1 MLSLKK
7 STKPKEWDY
16 KPLLIIIALV
26 YLALLLFI
34 PAAAVFYYAFRNGF
48 QAFLEAAGTSHFI
61 EEVRLTVIIAL
72 ITVPLKTIFG
82 LCAAWVIAR
91 NHFRRKTLLISLI
104 RLPLAVSPVVAGL
117 MIILLYVRNGWLGS
131 FLEFFDIK
139 IHFAL
144 PGML

>member
-16 KPLLIIIALV
+16 KPLLIIVALV

-48 QAFLEAAGTSHFI
+48 QAFLEAAGTSDFI
-61 EEVRLTVIIAL
+61 EAVRLTVIIAL
-72 ITVPLKTIFG
+72 ITVPLNTIFG

-91 NHFRRKTLLISLI
+91 NQFRGKTLLISLI
-104 RLPLAVSPVVAGL
+104 D
-117 MIILLYVRNGWLGS
+117 IIESQRVIGVGYLL
-131 FLEFFDIK
+131 
-139 IHFAL
+139 
-144 PGML
+144 